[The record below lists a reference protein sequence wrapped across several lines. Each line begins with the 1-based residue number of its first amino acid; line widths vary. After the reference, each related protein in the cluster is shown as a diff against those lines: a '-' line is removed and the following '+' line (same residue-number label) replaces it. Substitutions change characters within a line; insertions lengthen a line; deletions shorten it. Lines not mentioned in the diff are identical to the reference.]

1 MKIFILLF
9 LKYGG
14 EWIFK
19 IQNSNNNGNNSH
31 EIKIKT
37 LQNERFPEDKD
48 KYWAVDKKAGQSQW
62 KDKYTQWLDWETH

>member
-9 LKYGG
+9 LKHGG

-37 LQNERFPEDKD
+37 LKDED
-48 KYWAVDKKAGQSQW
+48 KYWAVDKKVGQSQW
-62 KDKYTQWLDWETH
+62 KDKYMQWLDWETH